1 MLPKQV
7 AEKLKLGEPV
17 DPETFDSVTVFFSD
31 VVSFTT
37 IAGKGTP
44 LQVVNLL
51 NGLYT
56 VFDNIIDKH
65 DVYKVET
72 IGDGYLCV
80 SGLPRRNGKE
90 HAKEIGSM
98 SLEFMGS
105 LANFTIPHLPQ
116 ERINLRIGVHSG
128 PVVAGVVGL
137 TMPRYCLFGDTVNT
151 DSRMESNGKPGFI
164 HLSYDANKVL
174 EELGGSET
182 EPRGEVIIKGKGVME
197 TYWLKGRK
205 NSNDN
210 RLQSLQLRTGQEEAP
225 PITPSKKI
233 DSKSKCGIY
242 KEFVKCKEQH

>member
-1 MLPKQV
+1 MT
-7 AEKLKLGEPV
+7 AEKA
-17 DPETFDSVTVFFSD
+17 FR
-31 VVSFTT
+31 
-37 IAGKGTP
+37 
-44 LQVVNLL
+44 VVNLL

-116 ERINLRIGVHSG
+116 ERINLRIGVHS
-128 PVVAGVVGL
+128 
-137 TMPRYCLFGDTVNT
+137 DTVNT
-151 DSRMESNGKPGFI
+151 ASRMESNGKPGFI

-174 EELGGSET
+174 EELGGFET
-182 EPRGEVIIKGKGVME
+182 EPRGEVIIKVCF
-197 TYWLKGRK
+197 Y
-205 NSNDN
+205 
-210 RLQSLQLRTGQEEAP
+210 
-225 PITPSKKI
+225 
-233 DSKSKCGIY
+233 
-242 KEFVKCKEQH
+242 VV